1 MSKFQRRECLE
12 LSSADEKCTKGG
24 ISEIQMTI
32 TFFSELII
40 EKESNHWKYI

>member
-1 MSKFQRRECLE
+1 LE

-40 EKESNHWKYI
+40 EKEGIDHYRLTLVHN